1 MNQKRQQLEALCKA
15 ALETYDAGARLTQPE
30 AIYFANSVRLLDFN
44 AAFRILKT
52 AKERFNL
59 KHGDKNTHE

>member
-1 MNQKRQQLEALCKA
+1 MKPKRQQLEALCKA
-15 ALETYDAGARLTQPE
+15 ALDTYDSGARLTQPE
-30 AIYFANSVRLLDFN
+30 AIYFANSVRILDID
-44 AAFRILKT
+44 AAYRTLKT